1 MQCNVIQE
9 NIRAVLED
17 AMSTCVKLLTEGLG
31 YPASRPRVEGF
42 YTESDCLYDWLVG
55 GEGCAVVVWNAALS
69 GIKNE
74 LEQRIGISGGLFVYE
89 FSVLVECLDV

>member
-1 MQCNVIQE
+1 MY
-9 NIRAVLED
+9 
-17 AMSTCVKLLTEGLG
+17 MTG
-31 YPASRPRVEGF
+31 
-42 YTESDCLYDWLVG
+42 WLG

-89 FSVLVECLDV
+89 LSVLVECLDV

>member
-1 MQCNVIQE
+1 M
-9 NIRAVLED
+9 VLED
-17 AMSTCVKLLTEGLG
+17 AMSMCIKLLTEGLR

-42 YTESDCLYDWLVG
+42 YTESDCVYDWLVE
-55 GEGCAVVVWNAALS
+55 GEGCAVVMWNAAL
-69 GIKNE
+69 GCIENE